1 MARLDLTVDP
11 KAEYERKLMTAEQA
25 AGLVE
30 SGDLRWLPSSH
41 GPPATTALLSTPESE
56 LRDVTIRSVALPN
69 MGWFRA
75 DAADAWNLQ
84 VQYAIVPDNREAL
97 ADRVIDCHPL
107 SMIREHKVRD
117 TRSGEERPIDN
128 LFLVVSP
135 PNPQGWVCV
144 GNSVW
149 DAVSSAR
156 RARRVIAEQSAAMP
170 LTCGDSWLHVSQ
182 LDAIVPG
189 DRARLAM
196 PDPDPAN
203 FPASH
208 RGIAANL
215 KTLVQDGATIQL
227 GLGKRTTAAMMLGAF
242 DDANDLGYFGE
253 LTVPGTIERARR
265 GIITSRYAEVH
276 PNRFVSCNMGN
287 SFEDMDTIE
296 GNPFYELHS
305 YEHTNDPTV
314 IARHDDM
321 LTINCA
327 LGVDLTGQVAVYALG
342 PSVYTGLGGQL
353 AFHLGA
359 FLSKRGRAVTLIPSS
374 AKNGKISTIV
384 PQFGPGQIVSIPR
397 ELADTIVTEHGVA
410 QLLGKSVRERA
421 AALCEVAHPDH
432 RDWLKSEAKRLFYPS

>member
-11 KAEYERKLMTAEQA
+11 KSEYERKLVTAEQA

-30 SGDLRWLPSSH
+30 SGDLIWIPSTH
-41 GPPATTALLSTPESE
+41 VPPAIMAVLATREGE
-56 LRDVTIRSVALPN
+56 LRDVTIRSVSIPN
-69 MGWFRA
+69 MGWFRE
-75 DAADAWNLQ
+75 DAAASWNLQ
-84 VQYAIVPDNREAL
+84 VQYAIVPDNRQAL
-97 ADRVIDCHPL
+97 VDRVIDCHPL
-107 SMIREHKVRD
+107 SMIREHKARD
-117 TRSGEERPIDN
+117 TRAERPIDD

-135 PNPQGWVCV
+135 PNSQGWVCV

-149 DAVSSAR
+149 DAVTSAR
-156 RARRVIAEQSAAMP
+156 RAKRVIVEQSAGIP
-170 LTCGDSWLHVSQ
+170 LTEGDSWLHVSQ

-189 DRARLAM
+189 DRPRLAL
-196 PDPDPAN
+196 PDPDPAV
-203 FPASH
+203 FPASDH
-208 RGIAANL
+208 GIAANL
-215 KTLVQDGATIQL
+215 KTLVKDGATIQL

-242 DDANDLGYFGE
+242 DHANDLGYFGE

-296 GNPFYELHS
+296 GNPFYELAS
-305 YEHTNDPTV
+305 YEHTNDPLV

-321 LTINCA
+321 LTVNCA
-327 LGVDLTGQVAVYALG
+327 LAIDLTGQIAVYALG
-342 PSVYTGLGGQL
+342 SSVYTGLGGQL
-353 AFHLGA
+353 AFHIGA

-374 AKNGKISTIV
+374 AKGGKISTIV
-384 PQFGPGQIVSIPR
+384 PQFGAGQLVSIPR

-421 AALCEVAHPDH
+421 AALCEVAHPAH
-432 RDWLKSEAKRLFYPS
+432 RDWLRSEAKRLFYP